1 MLILLYLYLYRKDG
15 GVESHALSNI
25 NHAVSASTVNMSKTN
40 SENTQQSP
48 SSQDVKCSENSGP
61 GNQVEEETR
70 NCASGENSQSGG
82 SRDKLNSDSHETD
95 VKICNYKF

>member
-1 MLILLYLYLYRKDG
+1 
-15 GVESHALSNI
+15 
-25 NHAVSASTVNMSKTN
+25 VN
-40 SENTQQSP
+40 
-48 SSQDVKCSENSGP
+48 SSP